1 MSGPVRLPPVVAQP
15 GPKLLPTLMLILTAC
30 SGPIEPTTDAASL
43 CRSDHTAITA
53 VQGGGFGSPLAET
66 MVSVRGFVT
75 HAEPG
80 KGFYLEEQAA
90 ADNAS
95 RALFVAD
102 EALSRTVSSGQEVAV
117 RGRVAELGAGRD
129 TLTSLVEIAE
139 HGVCADDADLPLTH
153 VALPLDSRQREAL
166 EGMRLTFDAP
176 LFFTDH
182 YEMFRGEWTLSSDAP
197 LRVPTE
203 DAAPGNAA
211 AALTQENLERA
222 IGAVLPGPDF
232 PALPVGASVSHV
244 QGVLGR
250 DGKEQRLLLE
260 STPRAA
266 ASDSEPIDPPADDSL
281 RIVSMNLLNYFN
293 GDGRGSGFPTA
304 RGAQN
309 LADFRAQQERTAA
322 AIARLQPHLLAVQE
336 LENDGFGPDSAAQ
349 SLLDLLNGT
358 GFSDWAVVD
367 PAVGRIGGD
376 VITVG
381 LFYRSKV
388 LEPAGPAE
396 LLRGPAFDGLS
407 RVPVAQL
414 FRERSTGSSFLVA
427 VNHLKSK
434 GRCPDDGPNADQGD
448 GQGCWN
454 RARVEAV
461 SALLP
466 WLDRLAEKSTD
477 RQLLVLGD
485 MNAWR
490 REDPIR
496 AYRNGGYIEL
506 VEELSGLPQHSF
518 VYFGQRGTL
527 DYALAST
534 SLRARARQATIWH
547 INADWPRNMSLPRPW
562 LRMSDHDPVVVDLE
576 LSQSATSD

>member
-1 MSGPVRLPPVVAQP
+1 MSVPARLSRLVALP
-15 GPKLLPTLMLILTAC
+15 GRKLLPTTILVLAAC
-30 SGPIEPTTDAASL
+30 SEPIEPTTDATPL
-43 CRSDHTAITA
+43 CRGDQTAITA
-53 VQGGGFGSPLAET
+53 VQGEGFTSPLAET
-66 MVSVRGFVT
+66 VVTVRGIATRV
-75 HAEPG
+75 EPG
-80 KGFYLEEQAA
+80 KGFYLEEKGAA
-90 ADNAS
+90 GKAS
-95 RALFVAD
+95 RALYVAD
-102 EALSRTVSSGQEVAV
+102 DALSRTLRVDQDLAV
-117 RGRVAELGAGRD
+117 RGRVAELGPGQD
-129 TLTSLVEIAE
+129 TFTALVDTTE
-139 HGVCADDADLPLTH
+139 HGICADEAEPPLTH

-166 EGMRLTFDAP
+166 EGMRLSFQAP
-176 LFFTDH
+176 LSFTDH
-182 YEMFRGEWTLSSDAP
+182 YEMFRGLWTLSSGTP

-203 DAAPGNAA
+203 DAAPGSAA
-211 AALTQENLERA
+211 ASLALENHERT
-222 IGAVLPGPDF
+222 IGAVLPGPDY
-232 PALPVGASVSHV
+232 PALPVGTSVSHV

-250 DGKEQRLLLE
+250 EGNEQHLLLE

-266 ASDSEPIDPPADDSL
+266 TSEYDSIGAADDDSL
-281 RIVSMNLLNYFN
+281 RIVSLNLLNYFN
-293 GDGRGSGFPTA
+293 GDGHGGGFPTE
-304 RGAQN
+304 RGAQS
-309 LADFRAQQERTAA
+309 LDDFQAQQKRTAA
-322 AIARLQPHLLAVQE
+322 AIAQLQPHLLAVQE
-336 LENDGFGPDSAAQ
+336 LENDGFGDDSAAQ

-381 LFYRSKV
+381 LFYRKQL

-396 LLRGPAFDGLS
+396 LLQGPAFDGLS

-414 FRERSTGSSFLVA
+414 FRERSTGGSFLVA

-434 GRCPDDGPNADQGD
+434 GRCPEAGPDADQGD

-454 RARVEAV
+454 QARVDAV
-461 SALLP
+461 NALLP
-466 WLDRLAEKSTD
+466 WLDGLAEKSAN
-477 RQLLVLGD
+477 RQVLILGD

-496 AYRNGGYIEL
+496 TYRAGGYLEL

-527 DYALAST
+527 DYALASP
-534 SLRARARQATIWH
+534 SLRDRARRAAIWH

-576 LSQSATSD
+576 PSQSSTSN